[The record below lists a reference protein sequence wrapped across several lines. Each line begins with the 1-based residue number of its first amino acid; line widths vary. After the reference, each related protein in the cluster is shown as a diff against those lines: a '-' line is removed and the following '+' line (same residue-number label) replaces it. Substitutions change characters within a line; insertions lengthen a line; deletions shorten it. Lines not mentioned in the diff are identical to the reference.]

1 MSDVDVVIVGGRVA
15 GASTALLLAHSGLR
29 VTLLDR
35 GGYGSD
41 TLSTHGLMRTG
52 VWMLDR
58 WGLLHDV
65 IEAKT
70 PPIRQTTFHYA
81 DGETV
86 EVALKPTAG
95 VEALYA
101 PRRLLL
107 DRLLVDAAVAE
118 GVEVRHRTT
127 VISLLHEDGRVVG
140 VRARDAEGRDHTIRA
155 AVTVGA
161 DGVRSTVAAGVDAPV
176 VWQGRRAGSVLYRYY
191 ADLPASGYEWAYG
204 EGVAAGLIPTND
216 GLTCV
221 FVGTSPER
229 MRALRSTGVAHA
241 FGAVLAGSSP
251 ALHERVADGA
261 PVGGPLGW
269 PCHAGVPPTL
279 LGSGLGLGR
288 GRGLLQGPDHHPR
301 HHRRP
306 ARRRAARR
314 RPRGRPGGH
323 GRRTGG
329 SRGYQCARDLMSTR
343 LFSATEAI
351 AAYDWD
357 IDRVRTLLRQVSARW
372 PTSSTC
378 CRASS
383 GFLGCSAPLR
393 RPRRKRF
400 AYCSK
405 VNLS

>member
-269 PCHAGVPPTL
+269 RATPGFLRRCWGPGWALVGDAGYYKDPITTHGITDGLRDAEL
-279 LGSGLGLGR
+279 LADALVDALGGTVGEPVAL
-288 GRGLLQGPDHHPR
+288 
-301 HHRRP
+301 
-306 ARRRAARR
+306 AE
-314 RPRGRPGGH
+314 
-323 GRRTGG
+323 
-329 SRGYQCARDLMSTR
+329 YQCARDLMSTR
-343 LFSATEAI
+343 LFSATESI

-357 IDRVRTLLRQVSARW
+357 IDRVRILLRQAGRAMAHELDLL
-372 PTSSTC
+372 PT
-378 CRASS
+378 
-383 GFLGCSAPLR
+383 FLR
-393 RPRRKRF
+393 RPALIR
-400 AYCSK
+400 AC
-405 VNLS
+405 